1 MVLSPAQQAALDQ
14 VRAGSGAS
22 SLSPAQQAALDA
34 AAEQRQWAEYDAK
47 QARVKAQGEAEVQAI
62 YDDMPA
68 YQRGLLGAN
77 RGIRNM
83 LGSAANLVGLEGEVE
98 VPFAR
103 EGEWGTI
110 DSTDKG
116 LRQAR
121 EEKRDLG
128 TAGAVGEFI
137 GETAIAAP
145 LGGVAGK
152 GAQLA
157 FKGAQAIPGL
167 TRAAAFASKTAARPT
182 VQAAGQGA
190 VFGSLTADPDER
202 LMGAG
207 LGATLGGGL
216 GLGGQA
222 LKKTFGSGLVKIRD
236 EAKELMARGVK
247 DIPLNLAA
255 KEGFA
260 QTVYHHVLRAVPGV
274 GKHLRAQRDDALRG
288 WQNIVNSRALPKE
301 VQSRLDKATDMEHA
315 YRIMDDFFRLEAY
328 EPIKKYAL
336 NTASK
341 DLKAAFSG
349 VMGSLK
355 EKSDRKALQGLIDK
369 HLKRTSAVL
378 GPSGKPLSTGGATV
392 DDLLLLR
399 QEASELKIRSPKLS
413 EAIDDFI
420 VKNLAP
426 GKQVLNSKRELLEE
440 FVPTTAAEKELV
452 KYLKL
457 REPYHAKSMISE
469 AMVQESAANYQPR
482 NLEGAIKKYYGTQKN
497 RGQAPLQDL
506 ERLGREGLPEHY
518 LNAPHPGFF
527 QKAAV
532 GAPAV
537 AAAGWGTGAK
547 QAAGFAA
554 WPVSW
559 ALAQR
564 GTQRSLAGQTKA
576 QQKILANLLKKQNIK
591 DYRTGGR
598 YLRAGA
604 ENLVSGANE

>member
-1 MVLSPAQQAALDQ
+1 MALSPAQQAALDQ
-14 VRAGSGAS
+14 VRAGSGVS
-22 SLSPAQQAALDA
+22 GLNPAQQAALDA
-34 AAEQRQWAEYDAK
+34 VAEKRQWAEYDAE
-47 QARVKAQGEAEVQAI
+47 QARVKAEGEAEIQAI
-62 YDDMPA
+62 YDDAPA
-68 YQRGLLGAN
+68 WQRGLLGVN

-103 EGEWGTI
+103 KGEWGTI
-110 DSTDKG
+110 DSTDEG
-116 LRQAR
+116 LRRAR

-137 GETAIAAP
+137 GETAITAP

-190 VFGSLTADPDER
+190 VFGTLTADPDER
-202 LMGAG
+202 LMGAAT
-207 LGATLGGGL
+207 GAALGGGL

-222 LKKTFGSGLVKIRD
+222 LKRTFGSGLVKIRD

-260 QTVYHHVLRAVPGV
+260 QTVYHHVLRAIPGV
-274 GKHLRAQRDDALRG
+274 GKHLQAQRDDALRG

-301 VQSRLDKATDMEHA
+301 VQGRLDKATDMEHA
-315 YRIMDDFFRLEAY
+315 YRIMDDFFRREAY

-355 EKSDRKALQGLIDK
+355 KKSDRKALQNLMDK
-369 HLKRTSAVL
+369 HLKRTSAIL
-378 GPSGKPLSTGGATV
+378 GPKGKPLSKGGATV

-399 QEASELKIRSPKLS
+399 QEASELGIRSPKLS
-413 EAIDDFI
+413 EAIDNFI

-426 GKQVLNSKRELLEE
+426 GKQVLNSKGKLLDS
-440 FVPTTAAEKELV
+440 FVPTTTAEKELV
-452 KYLKL
+452 KYLGL

-469 AMVQESAANYQPR
+469 AMVQESAANYQAR
-482 NLEGAIKKYYGTQKN
+482 NLERAIKKYYGKKKN

-506 ERLGREGLPEHY
+506 SKLGREALPKDY

-537 AAAGWGTGAK
+537 SAAGWGTGAA
-547 QAAGFAA
+547 QAAGLLFWPAA
-554 WPVSW
+554 RT
-559 ALAQR
+559 LAAK
-564 GTQRSLAGQTKA
+564 GTQRGLAGQTKA
-576 QQKILANLLKKQNIK
+576 QQKILANLLKNQGA
-591 DYRTGGR
+591 YRAGGLG
-598 YLRAGA
+598 LRAGA